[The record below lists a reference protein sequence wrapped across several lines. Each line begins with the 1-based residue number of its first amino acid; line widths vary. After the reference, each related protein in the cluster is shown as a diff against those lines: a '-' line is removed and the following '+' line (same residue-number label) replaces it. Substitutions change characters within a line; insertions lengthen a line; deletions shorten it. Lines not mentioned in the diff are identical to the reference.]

1 MQLVCSQANLQIVS
15 SLRIW
20 SMMKP
25 VRTQILLL
33 PFLFTIAVP
42 AAAEPHPVRWGDFVT
57 MMQGNTLSGTT
68 AAGTVFNMY
77 FIAGG
82 NATYQE
88 VGGTRDFGSWHL
100 DKDGDVCVTWNNSP
114 DSANGCFHVTVD
126 GSKVAWEGKDAGGSG
141 KLRGG
146 VTETFLKPVQ

>member
-1 MQLVCSQANLQIVS
+1 MPLAIRTRNLVLP
-15 SLRIW
+15 LL
-20 SMMKP
+20 
-25 VRTQILLL
+25 LLL
-33 PFLFTIAVP
+33 PAP

-68 AAGTVFNMY
+68 AAGIVFNMY

-88 VGGTRDFGSWHL
+88 VGGTRDFGTWHL
-100 DKDGDVCVTWNNSP
+100 DKDGDVCVVWKNSP

-126 GSKVAWEGKDAGGSG
+126 GSKVAWEGKDTGGSG

>member
-1 MQLVCSQANLQIVS
+1 MTDSPASNALVTNWVLGAKA
-15 SLRIW
+15 SL
-20 SMMKP
+20 
-25 VRTQILLL
+25 TFLLAA
-33 PFLFTIAVP
+33 FITP
-42 AAAEPHPVRWGDFVT
+42 AAAEPQTVRWGDFVT

-88 VGGTRDFGSWHL
+88 VGGARDFGTWHL
-100 DKDGDVCVTWNNSP
+100 DKDGDVCVAWKNSP

-126 GSKVAWEGKDAGGSG
+126 GSKVAWEGKDTGGSG
-141 KLRGG
+141 TLRGG
-146 VTETFLKPVQ
+146 VTETFLKPVGQ

>member
-1 MQLVCSQANLQIVS
+1 MKTNAMRTGKLVLP
-15 SLRIW
+15 LL
-20 SMMKP
+20 
-25 VRTQILLL
+25 LLL
-33 PFLFTIAVP
+33 PAP
-42 AAAEPHPVRWGDFVT
+42 AAAEPQPVRWGNFVT

-88 VGGTRDFGSWHL
+88 VGGTRDFGTWHL
-100 DKDGDVCVTWNNSP
+100 DKEGDVCVVWKNSP

-126 GSKVAWEGKDAGGSG
+126 GSKVAWEGKDTGGSG
-141 KLRGG
+141 MLRGG
-146 VTETFLKPVQ
+146 VTETFLKPVGQ

>member
-1 MQLVCSQANLQIVS
+1 MLSAMRTRNLVLP
-15 SLRIW
+15 LL
-20 SMMKP
+20 
-25 VRTQILLL
+25 LLL
-33 PFLFTIAVP
+33 PAP

-88 VGGTRDFGSWHL
+88 VGGTRDFGTWHL
-100 DKDGDVCVTWNNSP
+100 DKEGDVCVVWKNSP
-114 DSANGCFHVTVD
+114 ELGQWLLPRHRRRQQGRLGRQGCRRQRQAPRRRDRDLPEARAVT
-126 GSKVAWEGKDAGGSG
+126 
-141 KLRGG
+141 LR
-146 VTETFLKPVQ
+146 

>member
-1 MQLVCSQANLQIVS
+1 MLSAMRTRNLVLP
-15 SLRIW
+15 LL
-20 SMMKP
+20 
-25 VRTQILLL
+25 LLL
-33 PFLFTIAVP
+33 PAP

-88 VGGTRDFGSWHL
+88 VGGTRDFGTWHL
-100 DKDGDVCVTWNNSP
+100 DKEGDVCVVWKNSP
-114 DSANGCFHVTVD
+114 DSPMAA
-126 GSKVAWEGKDAGGSG
+126 SLPSAAKVAWKARTLAAAACSAAA
-141 KLRGG
+141 
-146 VTETFLKPVQ
+146 